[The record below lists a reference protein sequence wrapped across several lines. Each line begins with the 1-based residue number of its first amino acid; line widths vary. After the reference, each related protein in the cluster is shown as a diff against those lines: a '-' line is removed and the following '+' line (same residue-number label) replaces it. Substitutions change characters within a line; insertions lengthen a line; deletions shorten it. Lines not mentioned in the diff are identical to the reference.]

1 MKEALFYEKLTN
13 NKVKCTLCP
22 HNCIIDDGKRGICR
36 VRINKNGILYSE
48 VYDKI
53 SSINNDPIEKKPLYH
68 FFPGR
73 DILSVG
79 SVGCNLQCKFC
90 QNWEI
95 SQTSVSDYHYI
106 RNFNAD
112 EIVQLVLRGKNN
124 IGIAYTY
131 NEPIV
136 WFEFMLEIAKI
147 AKKKNLKNVMVTNAY
162 INREPLEI
170 ILPYIDAYSID
181 LKSFA
186 DDFYKKITLSDLQPV
201 KDNIK
206 FLSKNNKHIELT
218 NLVIPTLNDDV
229 EIFEDMVKWI
239 ADELGKNTVFHISRY
254 FPTYK
259 LKIEPTPVDKLLE
272 LFEIAKK
279 HLNYVYLG
287 NVSISDGE
295 NTICD
300 NCGKTVITRQR
311 YFVQT
316 DGIDKDGKCKYC
328 EKKIVESS

>member
-1 MKEALFYEKLTN
+1 MKEALFYEKLPN

-22 HNCIIDDGKRGICR
+22 HNCIISDGNRGVCR
-36 VRINKNGILYSE
+36 VRINHKGVLYSE
-48 VYDKI
+48 VYNKI
-53 SSINNDPIEKKPLYH
+53 SSISNDPIEKKPLYH
-68 FFPGR
+68 FYPGR
-73 DILSVG
+73 NILSVG
-79 SVGCNLQCKFC
+79 SVGCNLQCEFC

-106 RNFNAD
+106 RKISSD
-112 EIVQLVLRGKNN
+112 EIIQLALKDKNN

-136 WFEFMLEIAKI
+136 WFEFMLEIAK
-147 AKKKNLKNVMVTNAY
+147 KDKTKELKNVMVTNGY
-162 INREPLEI
+162 INRKPLEM

-181 LKSFA
+181 LKSFTE
-186 DDFYKKITLSDLQPV
+186 DFYKKTTSSHLQPV
-201 KDNIK
+201 KDNLK

-218 NLVIPTLNDDV
+218 NLVIPTLNDDAK
-229 EIFEDMVKWI
+229 IFEDMVKWI
-239 ADELGKNTVFHISRY
+239 ANELGKNTVLHISRY
-254 FPTYK
+254 FPMYK

-287 NVSISDGE
+287 NVSINDGE

-311 YFVQT
+311 YYVQT
-316 DGIDKDGKCKYC
+316 DGIDSDGKCKYC
-328 EKKIVESS
+328 GNKIVESS

>member
-22 HNCIIDDGKRGICR
+22 HNCIIDDGKRGICK
-36 VRINKNGILYSE
+36 VRINNNGTLYSE

-68 FFPGR
+68 FSPGR
-73 DILSVG
+73 DIVSIG

-106 RNFNAD
+106 RDISPD
-112 EIVQLVLRGKNN
+112 EIIQLALKNN
-124 IGIAYTY
+124 SIGIAYTY
-131 NEPIV
+131 NDPIV
-136 WFEFMLEIAKI
+136 WFEFMLEIAKS
-147 AKKKNLKNVMVTNAY
+147 AKEKNLKSVMVTNGY
-162 INREPLEI
+162 INREPLEML
-170 ILPYIDAYSID
+170 LPYIDAYSID
-181 LKSFA
+181 LKSFT
-186 DDFYKKITLSDLQPV
+186 DDFYKKITLSYLQPV
-201 KDNIK
+201 KDSIK

-218 NLVIPTLNDDV
+218 NLVIPTLNDDID
-229 EIFEDMVKWI
+229 IFEDMVKWI
-239 ADELGKNTVFHISRY
+239 ANEIGKNTVFHISRY

-295 NTICD
+295 NTVCD

-311 YFVQT
+311 YFVKT
-316 DGIDKDGKCKYC
+316 NGIDKEGRCKSC
-328 EKKIVESS
+328 GNKVVMV